1 MRQRFSAPVATIYDT
16 ENQTLYSDIDLSI
29 LEKYPELERLILF
42 LNQLKSMPPYKRGA
56 FCYRVMDVLELTRKR
71 FLRRIH
77 EANHGD

>member
-1 MRQRFSAPVATIYDT
+1 MRQGFSTQEFYNNS
-16 ENQTLYSDIDLSI
+16 ESMLYSDIDLTI

-56 FCYRVMDVLELTRKR
+56 FCCRVMDVLELTRKR